1 MFASIDGR
9 FYPTKDQ
16 KLAADSTYRASF
28 ERTVWLEPIKA
39 NGTATVQAS
48 LIDRTGI

>member
-9 FYPTKDQ
+9 FYPTKEL
-16 KLAADSTYRASF
+16 KLEADSRYRASF
-28 ERTVWLEPIKA
+28 ERTVWLEPCHA
-39 NGTATVQAS
+39 NGTATIQAS